1 MLLDQPLPTAGPCQT
16 RLLPFRRGLS
26 WVRCFSLLTTM
37 RKSTS
42 KRREAE
48 QRRRRVNPA
57 KIFSDRES
65 NHGQADFFSA
75 GFFGFGIKRI
85 FGGLFDGKH
94 EWATQIV

>member
-1 MLLDQPLPTAGPCQT
+1 
-16 RLLPFRRGLS
+16 
-26 WVRCFSLLTTM
+26 M

-94 EWATQIV
+94 EWATQIVSLATYVFCIGDFLVVVFLQRHP